1 MPERWV
7 SIARKKLLAARE
19 AQGGWSY
26 RAGTSP
32 ASEPT
37 ALSCLALL
45 GTDESGSAPG
55 EGGLREELRAAGQW
69 LTTCQQADGSVSV
82 RPGQPVPG
90 WPTSHAILA
99 WHALG
104 GSEPARDRALKW
116 LLLQKG
122 LAIPRTPENPQD
134 TMIEGWPWITSTH
147 SWLEPTAC
155 AVLALRRE
163 GQLDHV
169 RTVDGLR
176 LIRDRA
182 ILTSTGTGGWNYGN
196 KGMLGTVLRPQ
207 PAPTGLALL
216 ALAGLDRSDS
226 PIVTQA
232 CDYLLKILPETR
244 APMSLGWGLLGLRA
258 WGVWPRE
265 ATAWLDAAAR
275 PVLEQPRQDTPIRL
289 AHLLLPAGDQILSV
303 LGLPTPAKNAANA
316 KEASSS

>member
-1 MPERWV
+1 MLGGHR
-7 SIARKKLLAARE
+7 RQARE
-19 AQGGWSY
+19 
-26 RAGTSP
+26 
-32 ASEPT
+32 
-37 ALSCLALL
+37 
-45 GTDESGSAPG
+45 
-55 EGGLREELRAAGQW
+55 
-69 LTTCQQADGSVSV
+69 
-82 RPGQPVPG
+82 
-90 WPTSHAILA
+90 
-99 WHALG
+99 
-104 GSEPARDRALKW
+104 RALQW

-122 LAIPRTPENPQD
+122 LALPRTPENPQD

-163 GQLDHV
+163 GHLEHV
-169 RTVDGLR
+169 RAADGLR

-182 ILTSTGTGGWNYGN
+182 ILTSSGVGGWNYGN

-216 ALAGLDRSDS
+216 ALAGLEQRDS

-232 CDYLLKILPETR
+232 CAYLLKILPETR

-258 WGVWPRE
+258 WGAWPRE
-265 ATAWLDAAAR
+265 ASAWLDAAAR
-275 PVLEQPRQDTPIRL
+275 PVLEQPGQDTPIRL

-303 LGLPTPAKNAANA
+303 LGLPAPANRAADA